1 MMTNERQRVAIIG
14 GGPAGLMAAEV
25 LSQGNVQVDV
35 YDAMP
40 SLGRKFLRAGIGGLN
55 ITHSENYASFCSRYG
70 ERRPQLQA
78 MLDGFPPQAIREWCQ
93 ALGVETYVGSSG
105 RVFPTQMKAAP
116 LLRAWLHRLR
126 DAGVRLH
133 TRHRWQ
139 GWNADG
145 ALRLLNPDGEMTC
158 TPQAT
163 ILALGGAS
171 WPRLGSDGAWVPW
184 LSDRGV
190 DIAPL
195 QSANC
200 GFDVAWSAYLR
211 ERFAGSPLKAVALT
225 FTDAQGCCERR
236 VGEMVISEHGVEGSL
251 IYAFAQRLRE
261 QINARRNATFT
272 VDLAPTRDAERV
284 LAEVSHPRG
293 SRSLAS
299 HLQSRL
305 GIAGAKLAL
314 LHEVLGKE
322 QLADAA
328 TLAATIKALPITVE
342 APRPLAE
349 AISTAGGVSF
359 SSLDP
364 NLMLSALPGVFV
376 AGEMV
381 DWEAPTGGYLL
392 SACLATGRYAGQG
405 ARDWLARQSA

>member
-1 MMTNERQRVAIIG
+1 MNERQRVAIIG

-25 LSQGNVQVDV
+25 LSEENVQVDV

-133 TRHRWQ
+133 MRHRWL

-145 ALRLLNPDGEMTC
+145 ALRLLNPDGEIAR

-171 WPRLGSDGAWVPW
+171 WPQLGSDGAWLPW
-184 LSDRGV
+184 LSERGV

-225 FTDAQGCCERR
+225 FTDAQCRSERR
-236 VGEMVISEHGVEGSL
+236 VGELVISAHGVEGSL
-251 IYAFAQRLRE
+251 IYAFSQRLRE
-261 QINARRNATFT
+261 QINARRSATFT

-284 LAEVSHPRG
+284 LAEVRHPRG

-328 TLAATIKALPITVE
+328 TLAATIKALPITVN

-359 SSLDP
+359 ASLDAH
-364 NLMLSALPGVFV
+364 LMLNALPGVFV

-392 SACLATGRYAGQG
+392 SACLATGRHAGQG
-405 ARDWLARQSA
+405 ARDWLARQLT